1 MEDKIE
7 KDKKSRYKSWKDL
20 MECTRNLLGL
30 KKR

>member
-1 MEDKIE
+1 MEDKIQ
-7 KDKKSRYKSWKDL
+7 KDKKSRDESWKDL